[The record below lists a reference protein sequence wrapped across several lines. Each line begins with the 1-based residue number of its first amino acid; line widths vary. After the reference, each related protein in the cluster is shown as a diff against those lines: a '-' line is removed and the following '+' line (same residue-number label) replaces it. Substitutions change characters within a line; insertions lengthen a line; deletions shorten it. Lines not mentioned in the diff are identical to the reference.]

1 MRPAGAGRPPA
12 TGEEMSSND
21 ATPPRGEAPASPSDG
36 FDAARV
42 RVLGLGNVLMGDDGA
57 GPWIVEELIA
67 RWTFPEGVAVAD
79 LGTPGLDLIPF
90 LAGAETLVLVDT
102 VKSDGP
108 PGTLRLY
115 RKDEILLHPPGPR
128 VSPHDPGVKEALLT
142 LELAGGAPS
151 EVVLVGVVPGSVA
164 KSVCLTPEVRDAVGK
179 AAAEVVRLLGEMGL
193 PPAPRPE
200 PLPVEPW
207 WTRSS

>member
-1 MRPAGAGRPPA
+1 MISHVPPAPQRAGA
-12 TGEEMSSND
+12 D
-21 ATPPRGEAPASPSDG
+21 LDG
-36 FDAARV
+36 ARV

-57 GPWIVEELIA
+57 GPWIVEELLA

-108 PGTLRLY
+108 PGTLKLY
-115 RKDEILLHPPGPR
+115 RKAEILRHPPGPR

-151 EVVLVGVVPGSVA
+151 EVHLVGVVPGSVA
-164 KSVCLTPEVRDAVGK
+164 KSVVLTPAVREAVGK
-179 AAAEVVRLLGEMGL
+179 AAGEVVRILGEMGL
-193 PPAPRPE
+193 APAPRPD
-200 PLPVEPW
+200 PRPVEPW
-207 WTRSS
+207 WTRAS

>member
-1 MRPAGAGRPPA
+1 
-12 TGEEMSSND
+12 MSSND

-57 GPWIVEELIA
+57 GPWIVEELLA
-67 RWTFPEGVAVAD
+67 GWTFPDGVAVAD

-102 VKSDGP
+102 VKADGP
-108 PGTLRLY
+108 AGTLKLY
-115 RKDEILLHPPGPR
+115 RKEEILRHPPGPR

-142 LELAGGAPS
+142 LELAGGAPAD
-151 EVVLVGVVPGSVA
+151 VILVGVVPGSVA
-164 KSVCLTPEVRDAVGK
+164 KSVALTPAVRDAVGR
-179 AAAEVVRLLGEMGL
+179 AAAEVVRLLGAMGL
-193 PPAPRPE
+193 PPAPRPD
-200 PLPVEPW
+200 PRPVEPW
-207 WTRSS
+207 WTRSA